1 MNYCIMPEYVITG
14 LQFLTFGLVAN
25 IIGWGALIWAI
36 FRFRRGRDE
45 WRKTVLGTHLPE

>member
-25 IIGWGALIWAI
+25 IMGWGALIWAI
-36 FRFRRGRDE
+36 FRFRRGA
-45 WRKTVLGTHLPE
+45 TSNA